1 MSQQVIPPP
10 SAAFALGKASHS
22 LAALAPSAL
31 LQKKIRLVSPNT
43 LSNSPSVLVHPRLR
57 EFFADMLF
65 VLYSTIWATV
75 PLMEEAVRIS
85 RERSASD
92 PVAAELVPYYE
103 THIAEERHHDEWM
116 LEDMETLGLNRAE
129 VLTRIP
135 PSGLAA
141 AVGAQYY
148 WIYHYHPVALL
159 GYFAALETDPVPA
172 SVVESAAAGSG
183 LPRSAFRTLFLH
195 SEHDF
200 DHCAELNRLID
211 RLPLEPGH
219 IKVMS
224 ISAMQIA
231 AAYDQAFISILPE

>member
-1 MSQQVIPPP
+1 MPPL
-10 SAAFALGKASHS
+10 SAAFAQGKASQG
-22 LAALAPSAL
+22 LAGLAPSAL
-31 LQKKIRLVSPNT
+31 LQKKIRLVSPHT
-43 LSNSPSVLVHPRLR
+43 LSNTPSVLTHPRLR

-75 PLMEEAVRIS
+75 PLMQEALRVS
-85 RERSASD
+85 REHSASD
-92 PVAAELVPYYE
+92 PLAAELVPYYE
-103 THIAEERHHDEWM
+103 THIAEELHHDEWM
-116 LEDMETLGLNRAE
+116 LEDMETLGLDRAE
-129 VLTRIP
+129 ILNRIP

-172 SVVESAAAGSG
+172 SVVEAAAAESG
-183 LPRSAFRTLFLH
+183 LPRDAFRTLFLH

-200 DHCAELNRLID
+200 DHCAELNGLID
-211 RLPLEPGH
+211 RLPLEPRH
-219 IKVMS
+219 VKVMS

-231 AAYDQAFISILPE
+231 AAYDQAFISILPD

>member
-1 MSQQVIPPP
+1 VEEDVMPSA
-10 SAAFALGKASHS
+10 SAAFAPGKASHG
-22 LAALAPSAL
+22 LAGLAPSAL
-31 LQKKIRLVSPNT
+31 LQKKIRLVSPHT
-43 LSNSPSVLVHPRLR
+43 LSTTPSVLTHSRLC

-75 PLMEEAVRIS
+75 PLMKEALRVS
-85 RERSASD
+85 RERSVSD

-103 THIAEERHHDEWM
+103 THIAEELHHDEWM
-116 LEDMETLGLNRAE
+116 LEDMETLGLDRAE
-129 VLTRIP
+129 ILTRIP

-172 SVVESAAAGSG
+172 TVVEAAAAESG

-211 RLPLEPGH
+211 RLPLEPRH
-219 IKVMS
+219 VKVMS

-231 AAYDQAFISILPE
+231 AAYDQAFISILPD

>member
-1 MSQQVIPPP
+1 MPLL
-10 SAAFALGKASHS
+10 SAAVARGRAGDGFAG
-22 LAALAPSAL
+22 LAPSAL
-31 LQKKIRLVSPNT
+31 LQKKIRLVSPHT
-43 LSNSPSVLVHPRLR
+43 LSNTPSVLTHPRLR

-75 PLMEEAVRIS
+75 PLMEEALRVS
-85 RERSASD
+85 RARAASD
-92 PVAAELVPYYE
+92 PVAAQLVPYFKA
-103 THIAEERHHDEWM
+103 HIDEELHHDEWM

-129 VLTRIP
+129 ILARIP

-172 SVVESAAAGSG
+172 SVVETAASKSG
-183 LPRSAFRTLFLH
+183 LPRSAFRTIFLH
-195 SEHDF
+195 AEHDF
-200 DHCAELNRLID
+200 DHCADLNRLID
-211 RLPLEPGH
+211 RLPLEPRH
-219 IKVMS
+219 VKVMS

-231 AAYDQAFISILPE
+231 AAYDQAFISILPD

>member
-1 MSQQVIPPP
+1 MPPP
-10 SAAFALGKASHS
+10 SAGIARGGSGDR
-22 LAALAPSAL
+22 LAGLVPSAL
-31 LQKKIRLVSPNT
+31 LQGKIRLVSPHT
-43 LSNSPSVLVHPRLR
+43 LSNTPSVLTHPRLR

-75 PLMEEAVRIS
+75 PLMKEALRVS

-92 PVAAELVPYYE
+92 PVAAELVPYFKA
-103 THIAEERHHDEWM
+103 HIAEELHHDEWM

-129 VLTRIP
+129 ILARIP

-172 SVVESAAAGSG
+172 SVVEAAASESG
-183 LPRSAFRTLFLH
+183 LPRAAFRTLFLH
-195 SEHDF
+195 AEHDF
-200 DHCAELNRLID
+200 DHCADLNRLID
-211 RLPLEPGH
+211 RLPLEPRH
-219 IKVMS
+219 VKVMS

-231 AAYDQAFISILPE
+231 AAYDQAFVSILPD